1 MKIRSMNDRVFVTLS
16 SVRPCPND
24 CGYLLGEVAACPKRD
39 LIDILIGV
47 HGIKVGDTVIFGRLC
62 GSRID
67 LEDEAYYIIHSKDI
81 TGVVIESKE
90 QEAQ

>member
-1 MKIRSMNDRVFVTLS
+1 MKIKSMNDRVFVTLS

-39 LIDILIGV
+39 LIDSLIGTQ
-47 HGIKVGDTVIFGRLC
+47 GIKVGDTVIFGRLC

-67 LEDEAYYIIHSKDI
+67 LEDEAYYIVHSKDI
-81 TGVVIESKE
+81 TGVVKE
-90 QEAQ
+90 GK